1 MHQNVSRIPLL
12 PGALAEPQKGKL
24 MTKSSMY
31 ILIIDP
37 TGSHSLRSEYC
48 DLRIQLCLLQG
59 FLPGDIGMLCC
70 VSVWTKGKMS
80 YLSFKFLCKI

>member
-48 DLRIQLCLLQG
+48 DLRIQLFVTRLS
-59 FLPGDIGMLCC
+59 PWRHWNVMLCIC
-70 VSVWTKGKMS
+70 VD
-80 YLSFKFLCKI
+80 